1 MYAVKNI
8 LFCAFRNSM
17 LQFCFNFEKMK
28 ISKKNSPRC
37 VSYLATMRV
46 KFQQRKKT
54 WTGREFSLVQMDIN
68 SFKENL
74 LVSTIFLL
82 ISEQF
87 SSWLPLWVIRG
98 YQICFLLLSRC
109 KHPASEK
116 KFQFTKFQE
125 RKIWKNAFL

>member
-17 LQFCFNFEKMK
+17 LQFYFNFEKMK

-37 VSYLATMRV
+37 VSYLATMGV

-109 KHPASEK
+109 KNPASEK

-125 RKIWKNAFL
+125 RKI